1 MERKILKN
9 RIEIASLE
17 KEEDPLSRS
26 KKKRLETD
34 VHDNEKER
42 TRLIGIWEKEKAELE
57 KLKKAKI
64 DLEKARNDLKIA
76 QGEGS
81 LARAGELQYSIIPL
95 LEEQLMETSR
105 DSAEGNRSQRMSR
118 MHWMNSNPWYHTEGR
133 SQREPADE
141 GCKLV
146 RVHPTTRQEM
156 VCLCLFLI

>member
-76 QGEGS
+76 QS
-81 LARAGELQYSIIPL
+81 
-95 LEEQLMETSR
+95 TSAIFQKYLKHIF
-105 DSAEGNRSQRMSR
+105 D
-118 MHWMNSNPWYHTEGR
+118 T
-133 SQREPADE
+133 
-141 GCKLV
+141 
-146 RVHPTTRQEM
+146 
-156 VCLCLFLI
+156 

>member
-81 LARAGELQYSIIPL
+81 LARAGL
-95 LEEQLMETSR
+95 L
-105 DSAEGNRSQRMSR
+105 
-118 MHWMNSNPWYHTEGR
+118 
-133 SQREPADE
+133 
-141 GCKLV
+141 
-146 RVHPTTRQEM
+146 
-156 VCLCLFLI
+156 